1 MKRGRADHAVHIE
14 ADQIYML
21 GGMSFREN
29 DGEKTGQIMSLNTCE
44 IYSISKDEWSE
55 MEPFEHARQQFSICQ
70 FNEKFLFIFGGKK
83 LKLGRANIDTIQP
96 FEFVQQVEVYEI
108 EKKVWRT
115 LNYISEPQR
124 LQVIAPGV
132 TQLAGSQIM
141 IFGGIVPAQE
151 ASDTLEEE
159 TTTNQVFTDNGTKIS
174 LTAQSLILD
183 VTVGSI
189 KTGPE
194 LALPSYF
201 ISGGYKMLHSN
212 QVFAF
217 GLGLPPS
224 YLPATSAL
232 AAVQDEETNAPRQFS
247 FGATQHKKII
257 HCYKASEAK
266 WVDMNDTVFGTSRRD
281 SVDFDD

>member
-1 MKRGRADHAVHIE
+1 MKQGRADHAVHIE

-21 GGMSFREN
+21 GGMAFREN
-29 DGEKTGQIMSLNTCE
+29 DGEKTGQLTSINTCE

-55 MEPFEHARQQFSICQ
+55 MEPFEHARQQFSVCQ

-141 IFGGIVPAQE
+141 IFGGIVPATE
-151 ASDTLEEE
+151 TSDTLEEE

-174 LTAQSLILD
+174 LTGQSLILD

-224 YLPATSAL
+224 YLPAS
-232 AAVQDEETNAPRQFS
+232 
-247 FGATQHKKII
+247 
-257 HCYKASEAK
+257 
-266 WVDMNDTVFGTSRRD
+266 
-281 SVDFDD
+281 